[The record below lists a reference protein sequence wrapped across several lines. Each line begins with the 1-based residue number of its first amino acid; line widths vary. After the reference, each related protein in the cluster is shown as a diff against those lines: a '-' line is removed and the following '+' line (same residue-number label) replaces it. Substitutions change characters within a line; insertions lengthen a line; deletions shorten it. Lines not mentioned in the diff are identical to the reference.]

1 MQRSPFPETLSNSAH
16 APPTP
21 PTLQIPK
28 VRPSALHR
36 LPKSART
43 VSRAYGG
50 SRCAP
55 CTRSRIM
62 RAFII
67 EEAKIVRQVLQR
79 KGVTQA

>member
-1 MQRSPFPETLSNSAH
+1 MPSITRVP
-16 APPTP
+16 APTALRPSSTP
-21 PTLQIPK
+21 SQIPK
-28 VRPSALHR
+28 VRPTALHR

-67 EEAKIVRQVLQR
+67 EEAKIVRAVILA
-79 KGVTQA
+79 KGGRTA